1 MADSDSEPATEDD
14 HGTAPE
20 DAPERWIPP
29 TEGGLRPPAPHLD
42 REVVSV
48 PPGPPLRRD
57 APFYRGFFW
66 TAGAIAAVILVL
78 AVNEAASMLTLVLI
92 AGFLAVGFEPVVGFV
107 GRRGV
112 SRPVA
117 VFGIAIVVFVVFGS
131 VAYVLGTTLQ
141 AQVSSLIDNAPQL
154 LEELRRNRTVRAL
167 DDRFA
172 IVSTIEKKVS
182 DPDVT
187 SDVVSG
193 AFGFGLT
200 LVNFVVNAVIVYV
213 LMLYFLA
220 ARPHITRALYSLAPA
235 SRRERVSALGDE
247 ILHRVGRYA
256 IGAIVVALIAGT
268 VTAIFCVSAG
278 LGAYAL
284 PLAVLVAL
292 LDLVPLVGAILGAAS
307 VCLVGLATSTT
318 TFIVC
323 VGFYL
328 VYEVIEGYVIY
339 PRVMRSSVDVPEYVT
354 IIAVLVGGAIGGIVG
369 ALLALPVA
377 AAVLLLTREV
387 WVRRQDTS

>member
-1 MADSDSEPATEDD
+1 MPAVDSPDLPDD
-14 HGTAPE
+14 
-20 DAPERWIPP
+20 
-29 TEGGLRPPAPHLD
+29 RPVPHLD
-42 REVVSV
+42 HEVVPT

-57 APFYRGFFW
+57 SPFYRGFFW
-66 TAGAIAAVILVL
+66 TIGALTAVVVLL
-78 AVNEAASMLTLVLI
+78 AVREAAAMLTLVLI
-92 AGFLAVGFEPVVGFV
+92 AGFLAVAFEPVVGFV

-112 SRPVA
+112 PRPVA
-117 VFGIAIVVFVVFGS
+117 VLTIAVGVVVLLGGI
-131 VAYVLGTTLQ
+131 AYVLGSTLRN
-141 AQVSSLIDNAPQL
+141 QVTDLIDNAPRL
-154 LEELRRNRTVRAL
+154 LDDLRSNATVRAL
-167 DDRFA
+167 DNRFN
-172 IVSTIEKKVS
+172 IISTVEDKVT
-182 DPDVT
+182 DPDLARQVLG
-187 SDVVSG
+187 G
-193 AFGFGLT
+193 AFGFG
-200 LVNFVVNAVIVYV
+200 FGVVNAAVNLVIVYI

-220 ARPHITRALYSLAPA
+220 ARPQITRALYSLAPA
-235 SRRERVSALGDE
+235 SRRERVGALGDE

-256 IGAIVVALIAGT
+256 MGALVVALVAGT

-278 LGAYAL
+278 LGEYAL

-318 TFIVC
+318 TFLACLV
-323 VGFYL
+323 FYV

-354 IIAVLVGGAIGGIVG
+354 IIAVLVGGAIAGIVG

-377 AAVLLLTREV
+377 AALLLLVREV